1 MKSLGNE
8 ALNKRLIN
16 MRRALHEHP
25 ELAFEEYETTK
36 TTRLVRRGRDH
47 SARFP
52 RSSNRV
58 VCEIKGEQ
66 EGPTIALRAD
76 IDALPIEEASGE
88 PFSSKIQGKCM
99 HAVMISIPLRFWCG
113 RPIKTNGNMSSREQ
127 SAFCSSRLK
136 KSRKE
141 RNTS

>member
-1 MKSLGNE
+1 MKSLGNQ

-16 MRRALHEHP
+16 IRRALHEHP

-36 TTRLVRRGRDH
+36 KLRGWLEEEGITVLD
-47 SARFP
+47 FP
-52 RSSNRV
+52 DLQTGV

-88 PFSSKIQGKCM
+88 PFSSKIQGKM
-99 HAVMISIPLRFWCG
+99 HACG
-113 RPIKTNGNMSSREQ
+113 HDFHTASVFG
-127 SAFCSSRLK
+127 AAVL
-136 KSRKE
+136 
-141 RNTS
+141 

>member
-1 MKSLGNE
+1 MKSIGNE

-16 MRRALHEHP
+16 IRRSLHEHP

-36 TTRLVRRGRDH
+36 KLRHWLEEEGITVLDIPALRTG
-47 SARFP
+47 
-52 RSSNRV
+52 V

-88 PFSSKIQGKCM
+88 PFSSKVPGKM
-99 HAVMISIPLRFWCG
+99 HACGHDFHTASIWRGSLLKRAET
-113 RPIKTNGNMSSREQ
+113 RDQRNGPYFVP
-127 SAFCSSRLK
+127 AG
-136 KSRKE
+136 
-141 RNTS
+141 